1 MGHVAEQRG
10 DDGQNG
16 GDEPGKDI
24 QPSTPSQPAAQQPL
38 DEEQLRQFQQ
48 FQQFQ
53 DYLKFSEAQREG
65 GGELVSQQPQPPA
78 PRQNWL
84 PAPTGEQPRELAPA
98 GPSRPKAPTW
108 LKRLGGKILG
118 WIVALVIIGLALS
131 WGYHRLSPSSANDN
145 RPAAET
151 GGGTYHTNRLLS
163 RNPYQAV
170 RAVYDGI
177 GKNDP
182 NRQLMAGKSCGP
194 MREDIQQKFAV
205 DMGYTDCAQAAY
217 GLAAQVTNLNAYI
230 ESIPSYVSAP
240 YGDKDVTVYSCQF
253 GIHGGPSLGTFTV
266 SEVENGQWLITGH
279 SADPT
284 TCPALTPTP

>member
-1 MGHVAEQRG
+1 MGPVVEQRG
-10 DDGQNG
+10 DDGR
-16 GDEPGKDI
+16 DEPGKDI
-24 QPSTPSQPAAQQPL
+24 QPSTPSQPAASQPL

-53 DYLKFSEAQREG
+53 DYLKFSEAQRQG
-65 GGELVSQQPQPPA
+65 GGELVSKPPA
-78 PRQNWL
+78 PHQNWL
-84 PAPTGEQPRELAPA
+84 PQPSGGPRGELVPA
-98 GPSRPKAPTW
+98 GSPRRKAPTW

-118 WIVALVIIGLALS
+118 WIIALVIVGIALN
-131 WGYHRLSPSSANDN
+131 WGYHKLFPSSADDN

-151 GGGTYHTNRLLS
+151 GGGTYHTNKILS

-205 DMGYTDCAQAAY
+205 DLGYTDCAQAAY

-240 YGDKDVTVYSCQF
+240 YGGTEVTVYSCQF
-253 GIHGGPSLGTFTV
+253 GIRGGPSLGTFTV

-279 SADPT
+279 SADPA
-284 TCPALTPTP
+284 TCPALTPTPSPTP